1 MLLLTATIVAL
12 AATAPDAEV
21 EKKLP
26 VVKEINQ
33 EAQLIEEQT
42 SEEIA
47 LNDLVLDEVEAN
59 EEE

>member
-26 VVKEINQ
+26 VVNELNQ
-33 EAQLIEEQT
+33 EAQLIEEQS

>member
-33 EAQLIEEQT
+33 EAQLIEEQS